1 MNAVGMTRALW
12 RYRGFVSATVVREF
26 QLRYRGSALG
36 FLWNLIQ
43 PIGTVFIFTVV
54 FAQIMQARLAGV
66 SDVYGYGIY
75 LCSGMFVWGM
85 FGEIVQRG
93 LNMFIDYGNMLKKSS
108 FPRSSVPLI
117 IVLSALLNFSITF
130 GIFLAFLIIIGRF
143 PGLIVFASLPVIAV
157 FLSLAV
163 GLAVFL
169 GTLNVF
175 LRDIG
180 QAVVIVLQF
189 WFWLTPIVYPEKALP
204 EFARGW
210 LQLNPAAPL
219 ISAMHDIFIDARMP
233 DWSTFALPIAC
244 AAAALVLAALTF
256 RAYSGELV
264 DEL

>member
-1 MNAVGMTRALW
+1 MNAVGMSKALW
-12 RYRGFVSATVVREF
+12 RYRGFVTATVVREF

-36 FLWNLIQ
+36 FIWNLIQ

-54 FAQIMQARLAGV
+54 FAQIMQARLPGV
-66 SDVYGYGIY
+66 NDVYGYGVY

-93 LNMFIDYGNMLKKSS
+93 LNMFIDFGNMLKKSS

-117 IVLSALLNFSITF
+117 IVLSALLNFCLTF
-130 GIFLAFLIIIGRF
+130 GIFLAFLAIIGRF
-143 PGLIVFASLPVIAV
+143 PGAIAFAALPVIAV
-157 FLSLAV
+157 FLMFAV

-180 QAVVIVLQF
+180 QAVVIILQF

-204 EFARGW
+204 DFAHDW
-210 LQLNPAAPL
+210 LKLNPAAPL
-219 ISAMHDIFIDARMP
+219 IAAMHDIFVDARMP
-233 DWSTFALPIAC
+233 DWSTLVLPIGC
-244 AAAALVLAALTF
+244 AAAALALAALTF
-256 RAYSGELV
+256 RAYSGEGL
-264 DEL
+264 DEQ

>member
-1 MNAVGMTRALW
+1 MNAVGMSRALW
-12 RYRGFVSATVVREF
+12 RYRGFVSATVLREF

-36 FLWNLIQ
+36 FVWNLIQ

-54 FAQIMQARLAGV
+54 FAQVMQARLPGMN
-66 SDVYGYGIY
+66 DVYGYGVY

-85 FGEIVQRG
+85 FAEIVQRG
-93 LNMFIDYGNMLKKSS
+93 LNMFIDFGNMLKKSS

-130 GIFLAFLIIIGRF
+130 GIFLVFLAIIGRL
-143 PGLIVFASLPVIAV
+143 PGLLVFASLPVIAV
-157 FLSLAV
+157 FLLLAV
-163 GLAVFL
+163 GLAVLL

-180 QAVVIVLQF
+180 QAIVIALQF
-189 WFWLTPIVYPEKALP
+189 WFWLTPIVYPDKALP

-210 LQLNPAAPL
+210 LEFNPAAPL
-219 ISAMHDIFIDARMP
+219 ISAMHAIFIDARMP
-233 DWSTFALPIAC
+233 DWSSFGLPIAC
-244 AAAALVLAALTF
+244 ATAALLLAALTF

>member
-1 MNAVGMTRALW
+1 MNAVGMTKALW
-12 RYRGFVSATVVREF
+12 RYRGFVIGTVVREF

-43 PIGTVFIFTVV
+43 PLGTVFIFTVV
-54 FAQIMQARLAGV
+54 FAQIMQARLPGV
-66 SDVYGYGIY
+66 NDVYGYGVF

-93 LNMFIDYGNMLKKSS
+93 LNMFIDFGNMLKKSS
-108 FPRSSVPLI
+108 FPRSSVPVI
-117 IVLSALLNFSITF
+117 IVLSALLNFAMTF
-130 GIFLAFLIIIGRF
+130 GIFLLFLVIIGRF
-143 PGLIVFASLPVIAV
+143 PGFIAFAAVPVIVV
-157 FLSLAV
+157 FLLLAV
-163 GLAVFL
+163 GLAVLL

-180 QAVVIVLQF
+180 QAIVIALQF

-204 EFARGW
+204 DFARGW
-210 LQLNPAAPL
+210 LEFNPAAPL
-219 ISAMHDIFIDARMP
+219 IAAMHAIFVDARMP
-233 DWSTFALPIAC
+233 DWSTFTLPIAC
-244 AAAALVLAALTF
+244 GAGALLLAALTF

>member
-1 MNAVGMTRALW
+1 MNAVGITKALW
-12 RYRGFVSATVVREF
+12 RYRGFVIATVAREF
-26 QLRYRGSALG
+26 QLRYRGSTLG

-66 SDVYGYGIY
+66 NDVYGYGVY
-75 LCSGMFVWGM
+75 LCAGMFVWGM
-85 FGEIVQRG
+85 FAEIVQRG
-93 LNMFIDYGNMLKKSS
+93 LNMFIDFGNMLKKAS

-117 IVLSALLNFSITF
+117 IVLSALLNFAITF
-130 GIFLAFLIIIGRF
+130 GIFVAFLLIIGRF
-143 PGLIVFASLPVIAV
+143 PGMVAFAALPVIAI
-157 FLSLAV
+157 FLMLAV
-163 GLAVFL
+163 GLAVLL

-180 QAVVIVLQF
+180 QAVVIALQF

-204 EFARGW
+204 EFAHEW
-210 LQLNPAAPL
+210 LKLNPAAPL
-219 ISAMHDIFIDARMP
+219 ISAMHDIFVDARVP
-233 DWSTFALPIAC
+233 DWSTLMLPVTC
-244 AAAALVLAALTF
+244 AVVALVLAALAF